1 MVGKGLW
8 MAGRGPS
15 RQELIRRRRSNT
27 FIGRQGE
34 VTAFRDALAQSPDE
48 AAQFLFHIRGPA
60 GVGKST
66 LVRQLETIA
75 REGQAVTAYVDESVA
90 DVIETMEVVS
100 AHFSQQGV
108 ALKGFDKLLATYRQR
123 RHEADVGMAA
133 AAGGADAAA
142 GSAPSPSPSP
152 SSLIASQLGL
162 VGLGMLPGVGAFTG
176 AVDPNHVAAGADRV
190 KALLSTRLRSHGD
203 VELVMS
209 PLDILTPVFLEEL
222 GEVARKHP
230 WITLFFDTYE
240 RTGPMLDTWLRDVLV
255 SDRYGELPA
264 NVLVVLAGQSR
275 LAARC
280 WEDWY
285 DLVTDWPLEVFTE
298 AEARR
303 LLAGKGVTDE
313 RVVEVILQLSGRL
326 PVLVSTLGEAQP
338 GSVEEIG
345 DPSGTAVERFLKW
358 ETDPARRAAALA
370 CAFPQEL
377 DEDVYRAAV
386 EEEAA
391 ELFGWLRSMPFVTE
405 RSGHCRYHE
414 VVRGA
419 MLRLRRRQSPA
430 GWERLHTRLADA
442 FQVRRERLEEAVT
455 PADGWWSDETWRG
468 HRLQETYHRL
478 CADPRAA
485 LPAASR
491 ELVDAYDHGI
501 TTLHRWVQVW
511 IQAGR
516 DTQGTEL
523 ADWGERLRTAL
534 EQQDAGVAT
543 LTLLL
548 SRGALDAAGQAL
560 ALTLRGRDHRNA
572 ERYPQALTDYARA
585 LALDPGT
592 ERAHYG
598 RGRTHELTERFEEA
612 IGDYTRAIELDPA
625 YIWSIGNR
633 GVCHRAIGQYE
644 EALADFARVLD
655 LDPDAH
661 WALTHRGVLHRL
673 TERYD
678 EALADFERAIE
689 IKPDSAWALANLGFV
704 LNSTGRHKEA
714 LAALDQ
720 AVGFS
725 PDYAWAR
732 LIRGR
737 SHRGLARYE
746 EALTDFTRA
755 VELKPDD
762 PVALAGLGE
771 VLRLT
776 ERHPEALDALDR
788 ALELKADYAWALASR
803 GEIHAAMGEYG
814 RALDGFDRAIELSR
828 DYQWALTR
836 RGRLLLLLGR
846 HEEALVDY
854 TRALG
859 LGSDEPRVFAERGDV
874 FRMLGRFEEALSD
887 YDRADE
893 LRPGSFMTSVRRGVV
908 RRLLGRYEE
917 ALAELTRAIALEPDD
932 TWAHYETAVVLHA
945 LHRPDRD
952 RHLARVVDIVGP
964 GSPDAPPR
972 SPADIGNLLLTQ
984 CLRLRWAEARQ
995 YLADFLDGDP
1005 TRGTVHELLMALRS
1019 LTPVIASAEPRIEE
1033 LCRAVQ
1039 ERLGPPS

>member
-1 MVGKGLW
+1 

-15 RQELIRRRRSNT
+15 RQELIRRRRSTT

-34 VTAFRDALAQSPDE
+34 VTAFRDALTQSPDE

-100 AHFSQQGV
+100 AQFSQQGV

-123 RHEADVGMAA
+123 RHEADVGMAT
-133 AAGGADAAA
+133 AAGGADTAA
-142 GSAPSPSPSP
+142 GSAPSPSPS
-152 SSLIASQLGL
+152 SMIASQLGL

-176 AVDPNHVAAGADRV
+176 AVDPNQVAAGADRV

-209 PLDILTPVFLEEL
+209 PLDALTPVFLEEL
-222 GEVARKHP
+222 GEAARKHP

-240 RTGPMLDTWLRDVLV
+240 RTGPLLDTWLRDVLV
-255 SDRYGELPA
+255 SDRHGELPA

-326 PVLVSTLGEAQP
+326 PVLVSTLGETQP

-358 ETDPARRAAALA
+358 EADPARRAAALA

-414 VVRGA
+414 VVRSA

-442 FQVRRERLEEAVT
+442 FRVRRERLEEAVT
-455 PADGWWSDETWRG
+455 PADGWWSDENWRA

-485 LPAASR
+485 LPAALR

-523 ADWGERLRTAL
+523 TDWGGRLRTAS
-534 EQQDAGVAT
+534 EQRDPGTAT

-548 SRGALDAAGQAL
+548 SRGALDTTGQAF

-572 ERYPQALTDYARA
+572 ERYPQALADYARA
-585 LALDPGT
+585 LALDPGA

-612 IGDYTRAIELDPA
+612 IEDYTRAIALDPA
-625 YIWSIGNR
+625 YTWSISNR
-633 GVCHRAIGQYE
+633 GVCHRAIGQFE
-644 EALADFARVLD
+644 EALADFEHVLD
-655 LDPDAH
+655 LNPDAH
-661 WALTHRGVLHRL
+661 WTLTHRGVLHRL
-673 TERYD
+673 TARHD
-678 EALADFERAIE
+678 EAIADFERAVE

-704 LNSTGRHKEA
+704 LDTRGLNREA
-714 LAALDQ
+714 LTALDQ
-720 AVGFS
+720 AVECS

-737 SHRGLARYE
+737 SLRSLARYE
-746 EALTDFTRA
+746 EALADFTRA
-755 VELKPDD
+755 AELKPED

-776 ERHPEALDALDR
+776 ERYPEALDALDR
-788 ALELKADYAWALASR
+788 ALELRANYPWALASR
-803 GEIHAAMGEYG
+803 GETHAAMEQYE
-814 RALDGFDRAIELSR
+814 RALECFDRAIELSP
-828 DYQWALTR
+828 DYQWAFTR
-836 RGRLLLLLGR
+836 RGRVLEALAR
-846 HEEALVDY
+846 HEEALADY
-854 TRALG
+854 TRAMA
-859 LGSDEPRVFAERGDV
+859 LGSDEAWVFGERGDAL
-874 FRMLGRFEEALSD
+874 RMLGRFEEALGD

-893 LRPGSFMTSVRRGVV
+893 LQPDSVVILVRRGVV
-908 RRLLGRYEE
+908 RRLSGRYEE
-917 ALAELTRAIALEPDD
+917 ALTCLTRAIALEPDD
-932 TWAHYETAVVLHA
+932 AWAHYETAVVLHA

-952 RHLARVVDIVGP
+952 RHLDRVVELLGP

-972 SPADIGNLLLTQ
+972 CPADIGNLLLAQ
-984 CLRLRWAEARQ
+984 CVRLDWAEARRH
-995 YLADFLDGDP
+995 LADFMDRDP
-1005 TRGTVHELLMALRS
+1005 SRGTVHELLMALRS
-1019 LTPVIASAEPRIEE
+1019 LTPVIASAGPRIEE
-1033 LCRAVQ
+1033 LCRAVE